1 MRNLA
6 LTAAAR
12 AVRNAALIDA
22 ADDGVGRATLQI
34 YTSQGGTLLATRT
47 LDKPCGTIRPAD
59 GRIELAVDAGTELVT
74 TTGAATWA
82 EWVAAD
88 DTVLAAGQVTDEAGY
103 AGAVGSATDTGDIGP
118 WVLSGTSGTQLYAGG
133 VVALTSGVIG

>member
-6 LTAAAR
+6 LTVAAR
-12 AVRNAALIDA
+12 VARNAGLIAA
-22 ADDGVGRATLQI
+22 ADDGEINATIRI
-34 YTSQGGTLLATRT
+34 YASQGGTLLAVRT
-47 LDKPCGTIRPAD
+47 LDKPCGAIRPAD
-59 GRIELAVDAGTELVT
+59 GRIVLAVDAATELVT

-103 AGAVGSATDTGDIGP
+103 AGAAGSATDTGDIGP